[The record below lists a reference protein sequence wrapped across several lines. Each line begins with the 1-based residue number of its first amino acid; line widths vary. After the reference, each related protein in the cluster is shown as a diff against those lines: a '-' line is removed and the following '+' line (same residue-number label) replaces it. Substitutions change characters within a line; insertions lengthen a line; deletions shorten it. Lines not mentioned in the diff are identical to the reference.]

1 MATKLQPTNDRIL
14 IKPIDE
20 GEQTY
25 GSIVI
30 PDMGKEKPEMGTV
43 VAIGPGRLSEFGKM
57 IPVRSCKEGDLVII
71 PKLGTLRIDFEDE
84 EYLIVQD
91 REVLAVV
98 KETELTELQKTLL
111 EDVEPKKDEID
122 E

>member
-1 MATKLQPTNDRIL
+1 MSKKLQPTNDRIL

-30 PDMGKEKPEMGTV
+30 PDMGKEKPEMGSV
-43 VAIGPGRLSEFGKM
+43 LAIGPGRLSEHGTL
-57 IPVRSCKEGDLVII
+57 ITVRSCKVGDVVLV
-71 PKLGTLRIDFEDE
+71 PKVGTLRIDFEGE
-84 EYLIVQD
+84 EYYIAQD

-98 KETELTELQKTLL
+98 KES
-111 EDVEPKKDEID
+111 DNID
-122 E
+122 LDYD